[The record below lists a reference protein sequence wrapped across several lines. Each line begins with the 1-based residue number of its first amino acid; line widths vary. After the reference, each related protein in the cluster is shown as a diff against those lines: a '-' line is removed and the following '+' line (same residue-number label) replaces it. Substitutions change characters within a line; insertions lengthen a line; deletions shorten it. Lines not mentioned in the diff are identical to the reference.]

1 MNIIKSYKEPDKHTI
16 WFNTNDNNFYYFNN
30 GKWRLMND
38 SEEEITEDEIRF
50 LFDLDDNYS
59 LEQGIGDFDI
69 L

>member
-16 WFNTNDNNFYYFNN
+16 RFNTNDNNIYYFNN
-30 GKWRLMND
+30 SKWRLMND

-50 LFDLDDNYS
+50 LFDLDDNYF